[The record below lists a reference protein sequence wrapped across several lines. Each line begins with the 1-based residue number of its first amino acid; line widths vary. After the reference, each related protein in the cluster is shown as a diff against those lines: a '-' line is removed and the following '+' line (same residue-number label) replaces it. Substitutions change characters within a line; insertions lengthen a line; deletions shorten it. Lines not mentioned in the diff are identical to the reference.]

1 MKTKPTDSGA
11 FTLIEVI
18 AAIGILAVTL
28 VAMLGLLAAT
38 TRPAGESTD
47 IRVAARLGENIEDEL
62 ERLKA
67 SLGLA
72 GLAAMVPTAGS
83 TTPLQL
89 VATRDGRRVL
99 RADGAA
105 PAAGHALNDPVQPGI
120 ANRDRYYLAEVTQ
133 QLDLPYAPG
142 AGFLAVS
149 VRVTWPYR
157 LPMGPP
163 TPEATAVDTDP
174 AREVPVNER
183 RWAAVNFALRP

>member
-1 MKTKPTDSGA
+1 
-11 FTLIEVI
+11 VVV
-18 AAIGILAVTL
+18 AIGILAVTL
-28 VAMLGLLAAT
+28 IAVLGLLASS
-38 TRPAGESTD
+38 TRPAGEIAD
-47 IRVAARLGENIEDEL
+47 VHVAARLGENIQDEL

-67 SLGLA
+67 SLGLV
-72 GLAAMVPTAGS
+72 GLAAMVPTRGS

-120 ANRDRYYLAEVTQ
+120 ANRDRYYLVEVTQ
-133 QLDLPYAPG
+133 QLDLPYASG

-163 TPEATAVDTDP
+163 TPEATAVDADP
-174 AREVPVNER
+174 AREVPANER
-183 RWAAVNFALRP
+183 RWAVFNFALRP

>member
-1 MKTKPTDSGA
+1 MKTKPAGSSA
-11 FTLIEVI
+11 FTLLEVVV
-18 AAIGILAVTL
+18 AIGILAVMML
-28 VAMLGLLAAT
+28 AVLGLLAT
-38 TRPAGESTD
+38 STRPAGVIAEMQ
-47 IRVAARLGENIEDEL
+47 VAAHLGENIQDEL

-67 SLGLA
+67 GLGLD
-72 GLAAMVPTAGS
+72 GLAAMVPPAGS
-83 TTPLQL
+83 AAPLQL

-105 PAAGHALNDPVQPGI
+105 SAAGNVLNDPLRPGI

-133 QLDLPYAPG
+133 QPDLPYASG

-163 TPEATAVDTDP
+163 TTEATTVDADP
-174 AREVPVNER
+174 SREVPMNER
-183 RWAAVNFALRP
+183 RWAVVDFALRP

>member
-28 VAMLGLLAAT
+28 VAMFGLLAAT
-38 TRPAGESTD
+38 ARPAGESID
-47 IRVAARLGENIEDEL
+47 IRVAARLGENIQDEL

-67 SLGLA
+67 GLGLA
-72 GLAAMVPTAGS
+72 GLAAMVPTGGS

-133 QLDLPYAPG
+133 QLDLPYASG

-163 TPEATAVDTDP
+163 TPEVTAVDADP
-174 AREVPVNER
+174 AREVPANER
-183 RWAAVNFALRP
+183 YWSVFNFALRP

>member
-11 FTLIEVI
+11 FTLIEVV

-28 VAMLGLLAAT
+28 VAMLGLLASST
-38 TRPAGESTD
+38 HPAGEIAD
-47 IRVAARLGENIEDEL
+47 VHVAARLGENIQDEL

-67 SLGLA
+67 SLGLV
-72 GLAAMVPTAGS
+72 GLAAMVPTRGS

-105 PAAGHALNDPVQPGI
+105 PAAGHALNEPVQPGI
-120 ANRDRYYLAEVTQ
+120 ANRDRYYLVEVTQ
-133 QLDLPYAPG
+133 QLDLPYASG

-163 TPEATAVDTDP
+163 TPEATAVDADP
-174 AREVPVNER
+174 AREVPANER
-183 RWAAVNFALRP
+183 RWAVFNFALRP